1 MNNIISSNLSQRVLF
16 ITDLE
21 KIIGKNR
28 LALRRWWMSGK
39 FPVPVKLNGSTLVW
53 NTETINDWIEQN
65 MRTG

>member
-16 ITDLE
+16 INDLE
-21 KIIGKNR
+21 RIIGKNR
-28 LALRRWWMSGK
+28 LTLRRWWMSEK

-65 MRTG
+65 TRAS